1 MPPLSVRAQTRLAL
15 KDTARSMPTD
25 RTRTATLHAPD
36 AQPTAQARQAPWRRW
51 TARGVMETALII
63 LGLLANL
70 TLLPHTI
77 AGDGA
82 RRYTA
87 LVQLLSGHGISNAQ
101 YSLIGPIFAAPLW
114 FIGRLFAQPAAW
126 VESYNTL
133 LYALGLLA
141 LYLLLR
147 RHMEGRLLRAFLL
160 LMTLASMFP
169 YHLTQFYGEVFTAA
183 LVAVGLA
190 LATLHR
196 RGALGGLAL
205 VAIGVANTPAAI
217 VGLGLALAR
226 RIWQT
231 RRLRAG
237 LALLAALAL
246 IVGESWLR
254 RGGALNDGYQNNSG
268 VHTLMPFSGAPGFSY
283 PLLLGLLAILLSFG
297 NGLIF
302 YTPGLFLPMRRRI
315 GELWGAGSP
324 IWAMYSLW
332 LCFVAGLI
340 LVYAKWWAW
349 YGGWFWGPR
358 FFLFACIPASFALAV
373 WTQRPSARL
382 SLNLLALATL
392 ALSVW
397 VGINGAVFN
406 QAGLSLC
413 TDHDYLLEAYC
424 HFTPDYSVLWRPL
437 VNLYLVGLGPRFA
450 SIYALTPATV
460 AFGVYALLVGG
471 YLSLPL
477 VRAIWSQSR
486 TALGAWAPRLAA
498 LRTELRF

>member
-1 MPPLSVRAQTRLAL
+1 MF
-15 KDTARSMPTD
+15 TD
-25 RTRTATLHAPD
+25 GLRTATISAPQSRPV
-36 AQPTAQARQAPWRRW
+36 APARQASWRRW
-51 TARGVMETALII
+51 TARGAFETALII
-63 LGLLANL
+63 FGLLANL
-70 TLLPHTI
+70 ILLPHTI

-82 RRYTA
+82 RRYSA
-87 LVQLLSGHGISNAQ
+87 LVQLLSGKGIPNVK

-114 FIGRLFAQPAAW
+114 FIGRLFTQPAAW
-126 VESYNTL
+126 VESYSTL

-147 RHMEGRLLRAFLL
+147 THMEGRLLRAFLL

-169 YHLTQFYGEVFTAA
+169 YHLTQFYGEVFTAT

-190 LATLHR
+190 LAALHR
-196 RGALGGLAL
+196 RGALGGLSL
-205 VAIGVANTPAAI
+205 VAIGVANTPATL
-217 VGLGLALAR
+217 VGLGLALVKH
-226 RIWQT
+226 IWET

-237 LALLAALAL
+237 VTLLATLAL
-246 IVGESWLR
+246 IAIESWLR
-254 RGGALNDGYQNNSG
+254 RGSALSDGYQSDSG
-268 VHTLMPFSGAPGFSY
+268 RHALMPFAGIPGFSY

-297 NGLIF
+297 KGLVF
-302 YTPGLFLPMRRRI
+302 FTPGLFLPMRRRI
-315 GELWGAGSP
+315 RELAGERNP

-332 LCFVAGLI
+332 LCFVGGLI
-340 LVYAKWWAW
+340 LAYAKWWAW

-392 ALSVW
+392 TLSVW

-406 QAGLSLC
+406 QADLSLC
-413 TDHDYLLEAYC
+413 TDHHYLLEAYC
-424 HFTPDYSVLWRPL
+424 HFTPDFSALWRPL

-460 AFGVYALLVGG
+460 AFGVYALLVGV

-477 VRAIWSQSR
+477 VRAIWTQSCVVLA
-486 TALGAWAPRLAA
+486 TWAPRLA
-498 LRTELRF
+498 LFRSELRF